1 MSDFLYPFLSEA
13 STDRASLAA
22 DLARSAQE
30 KITESAGLRSATLR
44 ALGPDVDACAAA
56 LAERFLQGGR
66 MLAFGNGGSSTD
78 AASLAS
84 LFAHPPTG
92 PRLPARTLTDDAAV
106 LTALGN
112 DVGYEL
118 VFSRQLIALG
128 GPNDIALGMS
138 TSGNS
143 ANLLTAFREARRR
156 GMLTVG
162 IAGYDGGAMASSGD
176 VDHLLVVR
184 SDSVHRIQETQA
196 GLGYELWRATVADME
211 HR

>member
-1 MSDFLYPFLSEA
+1 MSDFLYPFLSGA
-13 STDRASLAA
+13 PVDRRSLVA
-22 DLARSAQE
+22 DLTHSAQG
-30 KITESAGLRSATLR
+30 KIAESAGLRSATLR
-44 ALGPDVDACAAA
+44 DLRPAVDATASA
-56 LAERFLQGGR
+56 LAERFSRGGR

-78 AASLAS
+78 AASLAT

-92 PRLPARTLTDDAAV
+92 PRLAARTLTDDSAV

-143 ANLLTAFREARRR
+143 ANLLTAFREARGR
-156 GMLTVG
+156 GMLTIG
-162 IAGYDGGAMASSGD
+162 IAGYAGGAMAESGD

-184 SDSVHRIQETQA
+184 SESVHRIQETQA
-196 GLGYELWRATVADME
+196 GVGYELWRATVAEME